1 MKRLYDFQ
9 SDLCRRIIGEWRAG
23 RRSVC
28 AVLPTGGGKTVCAGA
43 LMERLIPK
51 GRRILILV
59 HRRELIRQFLETL
72 SEMGFL
78 VDVGVIAS
86 GHPSR
91 PWAQI
96 QLASVQALNMRKHL
110 DLAPDYI
117 VIDEAHHARAKTWTQ
132 ILERWPNARRL
143 GMTATPRRMDGK
155 GLGEHFDALVVG
167 PDTQDL
173 IERGYLAPFRM
184 IAPPVET
191 LNTRGIRIL
200 AGDYSKKDMD
210 EKFTDDTIADC
221 TSAYMEHV
229 KGRRAIIFCWSV
241 HRSEELAGKLKNL
254 GVRCEHIDGNTD
266 VVRRDNV
273 LASFARGEVEAITN
287 VDIISEGFDCPGADA
302 IVMMRPTQSL
312 TIYLQQIGRGLRYQ
326 PGKTALLVDLARNV
340 YAHGFPTQR
349 RVWGLHDAGAR
360 RGSRADRAAKRGYQ
374 IRTCADRNCL
384 TLIPTDTDICPA
396 CGRKWVPSAAFR
408 YKEEKMK
415 LEEINKQQAAE
426 GRDVVRKGKRHKQA
440 LRRILGL
447 IQTHGDYR
455 ELEEAAVNVA
465 KEYGYKRGWA
475 IHAIGVMG
483 KYKKPKQGGHHEVV

>member
-1 MKRLYDFQ
+1 MKQLYDFQ
-9 SDLCRRIIGEWRAG
+9 RDLCRRIIAEWRAG

-28 AVLPTGGGKTVCAGA
+28 ACLPTGGGKTVCAGA

-72 SEMGFL
+72 NAMGFL
-78 VDVGVIAS
+78 AEVGIIAS
-86 GHPSR
+86 GYPSR

-110 DLAPDYI
+110 DVAPDYI
-117 VIDEAHHARAKTWTQ
+117 IIDEAHHARAKTWTQ
-132 ILERWPNARRL
+132 ILERWPQARRL
-143 GMTATPRRMDGK
+143 GLTATPRRMDGK
-155 GLGEHFDALVVG
+155 GLGEHFDALLVG

-173 IERGYLAPFRM
+173 ISSGHLSPFRM

-191 LNTRGIRIL
+191 LNTKGIRIL

-210 EKFTDDTIADC
+210 EKFDDKTVADC

-229 KGRRAIIFCWSV
+229 QGHRAIIFCWSV
-241 HRSEELAGKLKNL
+241 HRSEELAKKLRGL

-266 VVRRDNV
+266 VRRRDNV
-273 LASFARGEVEAITN
+273 LEAFARGDVEAITN
-287 VDIISEGFDCPGADA
+287 VDIISEGFDCPAADA

-340 YAHGFPTQR
+340 YTHGFPTQR
-349 RVWGLHDAGAR
+349 RVWRLQDTR
-360 RGSRADRAAKRGYQ
+360 PKRGSIAARAAKQGHR
-374 IRTCADRNCL
+374 IRTCGNRQCL

-396 CGRKWVPSAAFR
+396 CGRKWIPSAAFR

-415 LEEINKQQAAE
+415 LEEINRQQAAE
-426 GRDVVRKGKRHKQA
+426 GKQAVQKGKRHLKA
-440 LRRILGL
+440 LQEVKLKCLNFSEPCDELGNAVVE
-447 IQTHGDYR
+447 IAEKYGYHKRWADH
-455 ELEEAAVNVA
+455 AVNRHFNPEKKA
-465 KEYGYKRGWA
+465 PRG
-475 IHAIGVMG
+475 GRLV
-483 KYKKPKQGGHHEVV
+483 